1 MDLNNNNL
9 FLAEIPNRIFLSL
22 GMHQFYQYGFNF
34 FFDYE
39 ERLVNHN
46 QKKILLES
54 IILPI
59 IMTLN
64 FTFTQSS
71 GESHSKESA
80 LLSRSQG
87 V

>member
-46 QKKILLES
+46 QKNPTGIYY
-54 IILPI
+54 I
-59 IMTLN
+59 TYN
-64 FTFTQSS
+64 NDTQFYFYPVI
-71 GESHSKESA
+71 
-80 LLSRSQG
+80 R
-87 V
+87 

>member
-54 IILPI
+54 II
-59 IMTLN
+59 
-64 FTFTQSS
+64 
-71 GESHSKESA
+71 
-80 LLSRSQG
+80 
-87 V
+87 

>member
-1 MDLNNNNL
+1 MMLADGFNNNNL

-46 QKKILLES
+46 QKKSYWNLLYN
-54 IILPI
+54 L
-59 IMTLN
+59 
-64 FTFTQSS
+64 
-71 GESHSKESA
+71 
-80 LLSRSQG
+80 
-87 V
+87 

>member
-34 FFDYE
+34 FLLW
-39 ERLVNHN
+39 RKAG
-46 QKKILLES
+46 QSQPKKILLES
-54 IILPI
+54 IIKPI

>member
-34 FFDYE
+34 FFYE

-46 QKKILLES
+46 QKKSSWNLLYN
-54 IILPI
+54 L
-59 IMTLN
+59 
-64 FTFTQSS
+64 
-71 GESHSKESA
+71 
-80 LLSRSQG
+80 
-87 V
+87 